1 MYKRQAPVPTPTT
14 PTPTPTTP
22 AGTTPTGT
30 TPTAGDVG
38 TGTGRTPAG
47 TLAFT
52 GSDPTLPLGIAGVL
66 LAAGLG
72 LTVVARRRRAGRV

>member
-1 MYKRQAPVPTPTT
+1 M
-14 PTPTPTTP
+14 
-22 AGTTPTGT
+22 
-30 TPTAGDVG
+30 G
-38 TGTGRTPAG
+38 TGTGRTPTG